1 MEEKTIKE
9 DFNRRVN
16 QFYESASSLI
26 AYVRGD
32 MCDAGEL
39 TSISDHMKL
48 MIKSI
53 TDRELAK
60 SQIEKTMTAMKGG
73 KKW

>member
-1 MEEKTIKE
+1 MEETKDNE
-9 DFNRRVN
+9 GLNLRVN
-16 QFYESASSLI
+16 RFYESASSLI